1 MKFHYPAIEI
11 RHEPDGELYA
21 YLKSP
26 QFGTEDL
33 MKLIEQILN
42 GSNNFSVRGVETLKS
57 HNNFHND
64 IRIHR
69 NE

>member
-1 MKFHYPAIEI
+1 MKFHYSAIEI

-26 QFGTEDL
+26 TFGTKDL
-33 MKLIEQILN
+33 MKLIEHVLN
-42 GSNNFSVRGVETLKS
+42 GSNNFSVRGVETSKT

-64 IRIHR
+64 IRIYR